1 MISCTAIANTS
12 NLKQQNVKHRKSR
25 QPTSYHEKETTFS
38 KNFLRWN
45 LQKIFHPLEQTMT
58 IQGKHAKQS
67 AVFEAGLIVLKHYM
81 DLNLRNNGSFVW
93 YFIVHL
99 LRFLAQLKNTLKQ
112 IRTYIHSYIFK

>member
-1 MISCTAIANTS
+1 MIMIVLHRNTS
-12 NLKQQNVKHRKSR
+12 NLKQQNVKHRKSC

-67 AVFEAGLIVLKHYM
+67 AVFEASLIVLKHYM

-99 LRFLAQLKNTLKQ
+99 LCFLSQLKNTLKQ
-112 IRTYIHSYIFK
+112 IL

>member
-1 MISCTAIANTS
+1 MHREHIQFEATKCETS
-12 NLKQQNVKHRKSR
+12 KITPNNHQQ
-25 QPTSYHEKETTFS
+25 TSYHEKETTFS

-45 LQKIFHPLEQTMT
+45 LQKIFHPLEQTMM

-81 DLNLRNNGSFVW
+81 DLNLRNKGSFVW

-99 LRFLAQLKNTLKQ
+99 LCFLSQLKNTLKQ
-112 IRTYIHSYIFK
+112 IPTYIHSYIFK